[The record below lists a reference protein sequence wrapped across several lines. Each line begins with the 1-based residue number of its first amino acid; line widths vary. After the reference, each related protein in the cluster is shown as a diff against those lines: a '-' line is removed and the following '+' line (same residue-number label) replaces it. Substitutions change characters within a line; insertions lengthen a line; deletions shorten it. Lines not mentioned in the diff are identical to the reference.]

1 MYVSGVIIDFQVL
14 TMVIVAI
21 RRKYLK
27 ACARKHCWCEEV
39 DLIQEEMCRVLHFL
53 DWRGQWWHECAKWIE
68 CNDDGVSEGL
78 QAYAL
83 HQSDLHL
90 HLLISFKKNWDQ
102 PANKAAR
109 AAVQVDI
116 NLEETFVAN

>member
-1 MYVSGVIIDFQVL
+1 M
-14 TMVIVAI
+14 
-21 RRKYLK
+21 
-27 ACARKHCWCEEV
+27 H
-39 DLIQEEMCRVLHFL
+39 RVLHFL
-53 DWRGQWWHECAKWIE
+53 DWRVQWKHKRAKWIE
-68 CNDDGVSEGL
+68 CNNDGVSKGL

-83 HQSDLHL
+83 CQLDLHL

>member
-1 MYVSGVIIDFQVL
+1 M
-14 TMVIVAI
+14 
-21 RRKYLK
+21 R
-27 ACARKHCWCEEV
+27 
-39 DLIQEEMCRVLHFL
+39 RVLHFL
-53 DWRGQWWHECAKWIE
+53 DWRVQWWHEHAKSIE

-78 QAYAL
+78 QVYAL
-83 HQSDLHL
+83 RQSDLHL